1 MIYQCLKKVFMN
13 IRDYLK
19 CEKMKKQ
26 YMIC

>member
-1 MIYQCLKKVFMN
+1 MIYQCLKEVFMN